1 MTRVN
6 LFSVYNI
13 QYQHI
18 ISQFGKYLLNKTLED
33 FAQQNSGD
41 FGDFFFPFVSSHI
54 RYGSSKA
61 RVHIR
66 AAPLGLCHSHGN
78 VNFQEHL

>member
-41 FGDFFFPFVSSHI
+41 FGDFFFS
-54 RYGSSKA
+54 
-61 RVHIR
+61 
-66 AAPLGLCHSHGN
+66 LCGFTYTIWK
-78 VNFQEHL
+78 FQG

>member
-41 FGDFFFPFVSSHI
+41 FGDFFFFPLCLHI
-54 RYGSSKA
+54 CDMEVPR
-61 RVHIR
+61 
-66 AAPLGLCHSHGN
+66 LG
-78 VNFQEHL
+78 FT